1 MLVHVVINQ
10 SITTMMMLGVDVA
23 GEAERHGGQLQL
35 HGGGA
40 EGGLPLR
47 QEVAPQKEASGGP
60 RTPRK
65 IRWAPHSLKNQMG
78 PGLLEK
84 SVGPPHSLKNQMGP
98 RTL

>member
-1 MLVHVVINQ
+1 MLVHVLINQ
-10 SITTMMMLGVDVA
+10 SMMLGGDVA

-60 RTPRK
+60 RTP
-65 IRWAPHSLKNQMG
+65 
-78 PGLLEK
+78 
-84 SVGPPHSLKNQMGP
+84 
-98 RTL
+98 